1 MYLRQRRGALR
12 VARSVAA
19 SVSDKRKQETINSAT
34 LFKEPAHILDG
45 SAPSRCTTGRT
56 CRASNCEHI
65 IHEKNCC
72 YCDCACS
79 ELDDATTSPSFDL
92 DVFPDDS
99 IILWCV
105 VNMEFAQ
112 VTVASIIVTRNCC
125 AAPKFQRVLKRY
137 NITISWWIT
146 VSDWAAK
153 HVYLWWTHLMDR

>member
-1 MYLRQRRGALR
+1 MFDISFVQFD
-12 VARSVAA
+12 STIA
-19 SVSDKRKQETINSAT
+19 SVPAPTTWRAMCSKECCCISQRQQKTRDNQLGDVIN
-34 LFKEPAHILDG
+34 EPTPILDG

-65 IHEKNCC
+65 MRENNFY
-72 YCDCACS
+72 YCDCACG

-99 IILWCV
+99 IILRCV

-112 VTVASIIVTRNCC
+112 VAVASIIVTRNCC
-125 AAPKFQRVLKRY
+125 AAPKFQQVLKRY

-146 VSDWAAK
+146 VSD
-153 HVYLWWTHLMDR
+153 